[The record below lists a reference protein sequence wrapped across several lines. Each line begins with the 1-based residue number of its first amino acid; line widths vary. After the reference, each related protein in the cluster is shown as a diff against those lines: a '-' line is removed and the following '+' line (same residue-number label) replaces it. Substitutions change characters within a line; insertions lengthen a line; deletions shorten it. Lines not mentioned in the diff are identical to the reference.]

1 KMNNLVVSDAM
12 ESFMAPLSTLSELGL
27 HHGKNKLLHGK
38 ASGPSRRKR
47 EFMPDEKKDTMYWEK
62 RRKNNEAAKRSREKR
77 RLNDFAMESQ
87 LAALN
92 EENALLRAELLAL
105 KLHFGL
111 ISPDIYAHQAGSIQD
126 FLGIYLRG
134 RKAAVPLLEVEP
146 LTREGCLR
154 TNGVVPRMVEPTEF
168 SSDPKQTLLTFKSTL
183 CPPYL
188 NYHFLEKYTCRFPSM
203 DNAPFLATS
212 PSMAEAGNQ
221 GAKSPL
227 DEDDEQQ
234 VPKIS
239 LLPLSSQLCPAE
251 DPSRGR
257 SYSALPHKLRI
268 KTKALSSWEES
279 GSDSPSIHVSCL
291 KQEMDRDSFNDAHL
305 NIPGAVSGQMG
316 ALERGSGLS
325 KTRDIQPRS
334 SCSPIVLTFLK
345 AVGLFV
351 CVRMGSEI
359 RNQLGEKKKGP
370 LEQYSPRFVLNRFN
384 YPLSHFVMA
393 QTLSYLEYL
402 P

>member
-1 KMNNLVVSDAM
+1 M

-27 HHGKNKLLHGK
+27 HHGKNKLPRSK
-38 ASGPSRRKR
+38 VSGPSRRKR

-111 ISPDIYAHQAGSIQD
+111 ISSDVYAHQAASIQD

-146 LTREGCLR
+146 LTQDGCFR
-154 TNGVVPRMVEPTEF
+154 TNGVVPRMVEPSEF
-168 SSDPKQTLLTFKSTL
+168 AYKGLTPPRNLQSSYPKQTLLSTQYDLNPYQPNRLESAFKSTL

-188 NYHFLEKYTCRFPSM
+188 NYHFLEKYTCRFPSL
-203 DNAPFLATS
+203 DNAHFLATS
-212 PSMAEAGNQ
+212 SSMAEAGNQ
-221 GAKSPL
+221 GSKSPL

-239 LLPLSSQLCPAE
+239 PLPLSSQLCPVE

-279 GSDSPSIHVSCL
+279 GSDS
-291 KQEMDRDSFNDAHL
+291 R
-305 NIPGAVSGQMG
+305 
-316 ALERGSGLS
+316 
-325 KTRDIQPRS
+325 
-334 SCSPIVLTFLK
+334 
-345 AVGLFV
+345 
-351 CVRMGSEI
+351 
-359 RNQLGEKKKGP
+359 
-370 LEQYSPRFVLNRFN
+370 
-384 YPLSHFVMA
+384 
-393 QTLSYLEYL
+393 
-402 P
+402 